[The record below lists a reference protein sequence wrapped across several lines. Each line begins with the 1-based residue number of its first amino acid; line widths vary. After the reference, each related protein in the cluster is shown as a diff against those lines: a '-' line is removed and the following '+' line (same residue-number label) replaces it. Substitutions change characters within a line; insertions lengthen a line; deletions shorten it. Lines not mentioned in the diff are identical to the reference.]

1 VKPKPALDEIAD
13 AILDGTPI
21 DWRSVDREDLP
32 DQALVEQLK
41 TLASLRRMRRAGE
54 SMPPGPWRWGH
65 LQVLERIG
73 QGAFGDVHRAWDP
86 RLDREVALKLLRSD
100 ILDDDRAGSAVIE
113 EGRLLARVRHPNVV
127 TIYGAEPIDGRI
139 GLWMEFVK
147 GGTLEDALRSGRTF
161 TAAEVTRLGV
171 DLCAA
176 VAAVHAAGLVHRD
189 IKTQNVMLDE
199 GGRLVLMD
207 FGAGHEAGD
216 STGKAV
222 TGTPLY
228 LAPEV
233 LSGGA
238 ATRQSDVYSIGVVL
252 FRLLTGS
259 YPVFGGDLAALRQ
272 AHETGDGAGAQLDR
286 AAIPVRLRR
295 VLGRA
300 IDPDPDRR
308 YAGADMFGEALAA
321 LERAPTIKRVGYGAA
336 AAAALL
342 AALGIGWNPGLR
354 AMLVRAPAAAAHAA
368 KTPTVAVLPFVNAS
382 SDPGNDDFIDGLTS
396 EVIRNLAII
405 DGLQVR
411 SQTSSFFFKNRPR
424 DLREVAKQLQVGL
437 VVEAYVQRIGNQLRI
452 NAQLV
457 RVPDDVPVWSKRFDR
472 TLDDVFA
479 IQDEISLAI
488 VNELRLTLGRGQRRY
503 QTNLTAYDLYL
514 RGRALVARRG
524 PESAEQA
531 ARLFEQV
538 IAIDR
543 EFAPAYAGLADAYAS
558 MSWEI
563 DAPETAFTGMRP
575 AAVKALQMDPEL
587 AEAHA
592 AMGITYA
599 REFEWESA
607 TSSFERAI
615 ALNPNLSEI
624 RTSYSA
630 STLVPQGHAAK
641 ALDILAGAVEM
652 DPLSLAVKRAV
663 GRAQFVGGRYEEAIV
678 TLRQVV
684 AADPDFP
691 SAANLLARA
700 LTFAGRPEEAIALWE
715 SHAARPHVGFAS
727 RSQPDGWERWL
738 MPAYVKLGRR
748 ADVERLLNLPRNAHP
763 YRQAL
768 NYAALGDKERTFEAL
783 SRAAVLAPIR
793 TAAVLAYP
801 EMSLLRGDPR
811 LDQLRK
817 RFNLR

>member
-1 VKPKPALDEIAD
+1 MNPKPPPLDGIAD

-21 DWRSVDREDLP
+21 DWRSVDTEDLP
-32 DQALVEQLK
+32 DKALVEQLK
-41 TLASLRRMRRAGE
+41 TLSALRGMRRA
-54 SMPPGPWRWGH
+54 SVSVPPEPWRWGH
-65 LQVLERIG
+65 LQVFERIG
-73 QGAFGDVHRAWDP
+73 HGAFGDVHRAWDP

-100 ILDDDRAGSAVIE
+100 VLDDDGPGSAVIE

-127 TIYGAEPIDGRI
+127 TIYGAEPNDGRI

-147 GGTLEDALRSGRTF
+147 GRTLEEALQSGRTF

-176 VAAVHAAGLVHRD
+176 VASVHAAGLVHRD
-189 IKTQNVMLDE
+189 IKAQNIMLDD

-207 FGAGHEAGD
+207 FGAGHEADD
-216 STGKAV
+216 SPGKA
-222 TGTPLY
+222 TAGTPLY

-238 ATRQSDVYSIGVVL
+238 ATPRSDVYSIGVVL

-259 YPVFGGDLAALRQ
+259 YPVLAGDLADLRR
-272 AHETGDGAGAQLDR
+272 AHATGDGADARLER
-286 AAIPVRLRR
+286 AEIPVRLRR

-308 YAGADMFGEALAA
+308 YAGAEVFGTALTA
-321 LERAPTIKRVGYGAA
+321 LERAPTIRRAVYGAA
-336 AAAALL
+336 CAAALL
-342 AALGIGWNPGLR
+342 AALGIGWNSGLR
-354 AMLVRAPAAAAHAA
+354 ETLMSGAAAPAHTA
-368 KTPTVAVLPFVNAS
+368 KTPTIAVLPFVNAS

-396 EVIRNLAII
+396 EVIRNLAVI

-411 SQTSSFFFKNRPR
+411 SQTSSFFFKDRPR
-424 DLREVAKQLQVGL
+424 DMRKVAEQLHVAF

-457 RVPDDVPVWSKRFDR
+457 RVPDDVPVWSTRFDR
-472 TLDDVFA
+472 TLDDVFV

-503 QTNLTAYDLYL
+503 QTNLAAYDLYL

-543 EFAPAYAGLADAYAS
+543 EFAPAHAGLADAYAA
-558 MSWEI
+558 MSWVIES
-563 DAPETAFTGMRP
+563 PETALAGMRT
-575 AAVKALQMDPEL
+575 AAVKALQLDPEL

-592 AMGITYA
+592 AMGITHA
-599 REFEWESA
+599 REFDWENA
-607 TSSFERAI
+607 RLSFERAMT
-615 ALNPNLSEI
+615 LNPNLSEI
-624 RTSYSA
+624 RTSYSF
-630 STLVPQGHAAK
+630 STLVPQGRTAK
-641 ALDILAGAVEM
+641 ALDILSDAVEM
-652 DPLSLAVKRAV
+652 DPLSLAVKREVAI
-663 GRAQFVGGRYEEAIV
+663 AQFVGGRYEEAIV
-678 TLRQVV
+678 NLQQVV
-684 AADPDFP
+684 ATDPDFTY
-691 SAANLLARA
+691 AANLLARA
-700 LTFAGRPEEAIALWE
+700 LTFAGRPEEAIAIWE
-715 SHAARPHVGFAS
+715 SRPQQS
-727 RSQPDGWERWL
+727 DWERWL
-738 MPAYVKLGRR
+738 MPAYVKQGRR
-748 ADVERLLNLPRNAHP
+748 ADVDRLLNLPRNAHP

-783 SRAAVLAPIR
+783 SRAAVVVPQR

-801 EMSLLRGDPR
+801 EMSLLQGDPR
-811 LDQLRK
+811 LDRLRK

>member
-1 VKPKPALDEIAD
+1 VNPKRTLDGIAD

-21 DWRSVDREDLP
+21 DWRSVDSQDLP
-32 DQALVEQLK
+32 DKAFVEQLK
-41 TLASLRRMRRAGE
+41 TLAALRSASR
-54 SMPPGPWRWGH
+54 STPPEPWRWGH
-65 LQVLERIG
+65 LQVFECIG
-73 QGAFGDVHRAWDP
+73 RGAFGDVHRAWDP

-100 ILDDDRAGSAVIE
+100 VRDNDGPGSSVIE

-127 TIYGAEPIDGRI
+127 AIYGAEAIDGRI

-147 GGTLEDALRSGRTF
+147 GRTLEETLRSGRTF
-161 TAAEVTRLGV
+161 TATEVTRLGV

-189 IKTQNVMLDE
+189 IKAQNVMLDD

-207 FGAGHEAGD
+207 FGAGHEADD
-216 STGKAV
+216 STGKAIA
-222 TGTPLY
+222 GTPLY

-233 LSGGA
+233 LSGAA
-238 ATRQSDVYSIGVVL
+238 ATRRSDVYSIGVVL

-259 YPVFGGDLAALRQ
+259 YPVFGGDLADLQR
-272 AHETGDGAGAQLDR
+272 AHATGDGTDARLDR
-286 AAIPVRLRR
+286 AGIPVRLRR

-308 YAGADMFGEALAA
+308 YAGADMFGAALAA
-321 LERAPTIKRVGYGAA
+321 LERAPTIKRVAYGAVGAA
-336 AAAALL
+336 AVL
-342 AALGIGWNPGLR
+342 AALGIGWNPVLR
-354 AMLVRAPAAAAHAA
+354 EMLMGAPAAPAHAA
-368 KTPTVAVLPFVNAS
+368 KPPTIAVLPFVNAS

-396 EVIRNLAII
+396 EVIRNLAVI

-411 SQTSSFFFKNRPR
+411 SQTSSFFFKDRPR
-424 DLREVAKQLQVGL
+424 DMREVAKQLQVAF
-437 VVEAYVQRIGNQLRI
+437 VVEAYVQRIGNKLRI

-457 RVPDDVPVWSKRFDR
+457 RVPDDVPVWSNRFDR

-503 QTNLTAYDLYL
+503 QTNLAAYDLYL

-524 PESAEQA
+524 IESAEQA

-543 EFAPAYAGLADAYAS
+543 DFALAHAGLADAYAI

-563 DAPETAFTGMRP
+563 DAPETVLAGMRS

-599 REFEWESA
+599 REFDWEHA
-607 TSSFERAI
+607 ASSFERAI
-615 ALNPNLSEI
+615 TLNPNLSQI

-641 ALDILAGAVEM
+641 ALDVLAGAVEM
-652 DPLSLAVKRAV
+652 DPLSLAVKREV
-663 GRAQFVGGRYEEAIV
+663 GMAQFVGGRYEEAIV
-678 TLRQVV
+678 NLRQVV
-684 AADPDFP
+684 AADPDFTY
-691 SAANLLARA
+691 AANLLARA
-700 LTFAGRPEEAIALWE
+700 LTFAGRPQEAIALWE
-715 SHAARPHVGFAS
+715 SRP
-727 RSQPDGWERWL
+727 QPSEWERWL
-738 MPAYVKLGRR
+738 MPAYVKQGRR
-748 ADVERLLNLPRNAHP
+748 ADVDRLLNLPRNAHP

-783 SRAAVLAPIR
+783 SRAAVAAPQR

-801 EMSLLRGDPR
+801 EMSLLRGDTR

>member
-1 VKPKPALDEIAD
+1 MNPKPTLDGIAD

-21 DWRSVDREDLP
+21 DWRSIETEELP
-32 DQALVEQLK
+32 DKAFVEQLK
-41 TLASLRRMRRAGE
+41 TLAALRQMRRASAAIPAE
-54 SMPPGPWRWGH
+54 PWHWGH
-65 LQVLERIG
+65 LQVFERIG
-73 QGAFGDVHRAWDP
+73 QGAFGDVYRAWDP

-100 ILDDDRAGSAVIE
+100 VLAEDRPGSAVIE

-147 GGTLEDALRSGRTF
+147 GRTLEEALRSGRTF
-161 TAAEVTRLGV
+161 TAADVTRLGM

-189 IKTQNVMLDE
+189 IKAQNVMLEDS
-199 GGRLVLMD
+199 GRAVLMD
-207 FGAGHEAGD
+207 FGTGHEAD
-216 STGKAV
+216 APTGKGTA
-222 TGTPLY
+222 GTPLY

-233 LSGGA
+233 LSGAA
-238 ATRQSDVYSIGVVL
+238 ATQRSDVYSIGVVL

-259 YPVFGGDLAALRQ
+259 YPVFGGDLTDLRR
-272 AHETGDGAGAQLDR
+272 AHATGDGNARLDR
-286 AAIPVRLRR
+286 AGIPARLRR
-295 VLGRA
+295 VLACA

-308 YAGADMFGEALAA
+308 YAGAEAFGEALAA
-321 LERAPTIKRVGYGAA
+321 LERAPTSRRVAYGAA
-336 AAAALL
+336 VTAMLL
-342 AALGIGWNPGLR
+342 SGLAIGWNPGLR
-354 AMLVRAPAAAAHAA
+354 AMLLRAAPPVHAA
-368 KTPTVAVLPFVNAS
+368 KSPSIAVLPFVNAS
-382 SDPGNDDFIDGLTS
+382 SDAGNDDFIDGLTS
-396 EVIRNLAII
+396 EVIRNLAVI

-424 DLREVAKQLQVGL
+424 DMREVANHLQVAL

-457 RVPDDVPVWSKRFDR
+457 RVPDDVPVWSKRFER

-503 QTNLTAYDLYL
+503 QTNLAAYDLYL
-514 RGRALVARRG
+514 RARALVARRG
-524 PESAEQA
+524 PQNAEEA

-543 EFAPAYAGLADAYAS
+543 DFTPAHAGLADAYAT
-558 MSWEI
+558 MSWTIE
-563 DAPETAFTGMRP
+563 APESALVGMRA
-575 AAVKALQMDPEL
+575 AAVKALQLDPQL

-592 AMGITYA
+592 AMGVTYA
-599 REFEWESA
+599 REFDWDRA

-630 STLVPQGHAAK
+630 STLLPQGHAAK
-641 ALDILAGAVEM
+641 ALDVLAGARQM
-652 DPLSLAVKRAV
+652 DPLSLAVKREVA
-663 GRAQFVGGRYEEAIV
+663 RAQFASGRYEEAIV
-678 TLRQVV
+678 NLRQVI
-684 AADPDFP
+684 AADPDFTY
-691 SAANLLARA
+691 AANVLARA
-700 LTFAGRPEEAIALWE
+700 LTFAGRPEEAIALWN
-715 SHAARPHVGFAS
+715 SRPHPA
-727 RSQPDGWERWL
+727 DWERWL

-748 ADVERLLNLPRNAHP
+748 ADVDRLLSQPKNAHP

-768 NYAALGDKERTFEAL
+768 NYAALGDKDRTFEAL
-783 SRAAVLAPIR
+783 SRAADIAPVR

>member
-1 VKPKPALDEIAD
+1 MNPKPALDGIAD

-21 DWRSVDREDLP
+21 DWRSVDTEDLP
-32 DQALVEQLK
+32 DKALVEQLK
-41 TLASLRRMRRAGE
+41 TLAALRRMRRASV
-54 SMPPGPWRWGH
+54 SMPPEPWRWGH
-65 LQVLERIG
+65 LQVFERIG
-73 QGAFGDVHRAWDP
+73 HGAFGDVHRAWDP

-100 ILDDDRAGSAVIE
+100 VLDDDGPGSAVIE

-147 GGTLEDALRSGRTF
+147 GRTLEEALRSGRTF

-189 IKTQNVMLDE
+189 IKAQNVMLDD

-207 FGAGHEAGD
+207 FGAGHEADD
-216 STGKAV
+216 STGKAIA
-222 TGTPLY
+222 GTPLY

-238 ATRQSDVYSIGVVL
+238 ATRRSDVYSIGVVL

-259 YPVFGGDLAALRQ
+259 YPVFGGDLADLRR
-272 AHETGDGAGAQLDR
+272 AHATGDGADARLDR
-286 AAIPVRLRR
+286 AGIPVRLRR

-308 YAGADMFGEALAA
+308 YAGADMFGAALAA
-321 LERAPTIKRVGYGAA
+321 LERAPTIKRVAYGAA
-336 AAAALL
+336 GAAALL
-342 AALGIGWNPGLR
+342 AALAIGWNPGLR
-354 AMLVRAPAAAAHAA
+354 EMLMRAPAAPAHAA
-368 KTPTVAVLPFVNAS
+368 KTPTIAVLPFVNAS

-396 EVIRNLAII
+396 EVIRNLAVI

-411 SQTSSFFFKNRPR
+411 SQTSSFFFKDRPR
-424 DLREVAKQLQVGL
+424 DMREVAKQLQVAL

-457 RVPDDVPVWSKRFDR
+457 RVPDDVPVWSNRFDR

-503 QTNLTAYDLYL
+503 QTNLAAYDLYL

-524 PESAEQA
+524 TESAEQA

-543 EFAPAYAGLADAYAS
+543 EFAPAHAGLADAYAT
-558 MSWEI
+558 MSWAI
-563 DAPETAFTGMRP
+563 DAPETALAGMRP

-599 REFEWESA
+599 REFNWENA

-624 RTSYSA
+624 RTSYSF
-630 STLVPQGHAAK
+630 STLVPQGQT
-641 ALDILAGAVEM
+641 
-652 DPLSLAVKRAV
+652 R
-663 GRAQFVGGRYEEAIV
+663 RR
-678 TLRQVV
+678 
-684 AADPDFP
+684 P
-691 SAANLLARA
+691 S
-700 LTFAGRPEEAIALWE
+700 TFSPPRW
-715 SHAARPHVGFAS
+715 RWTRCRS
-727 RSQPDGWERWL
+727 R
-738 MPAYVKLGRR
+738 
-748 ADVERLLNLPRNAHP
+748 
-763 YRQAL
+763 
-768 NYAALGDKERTFEAL
+768 
-783 SRAAVLAPIR
+783 
-793 TAAVLAYP
+793 
-801 EMSLLRGDPR
+801 
-811 LDQLRK
+811 
-817 RFNLR
+817 

>member
-1 VKPKPALDEIAD
+1 VNAKPALDDIAD

-21 DWRSVDREDLP
+21 DWPCVDTTDVA
-32 DQALVEQLK
+32 DHALVEQLK
-41 TLASLRRMRRAGE
+41 ILAAVRRASV
-54 SMPPGPWRWGH
+54 SMPAEPWRWGH
-65 LQVLERIG
+65 LQVFERIG

-100 ILDDDRAGSAVIE
+100 VLADDGPGSAVIE

-147 GGTLEDALRSGRTF
+147 GNTLEEAVRSGRTF

-176 VAAVHAAGLVHRD
+176 VAAVHAAGLLHRD
-189 IKTQNVMLDE
+189 IKAQNVMLDD

-216 STGKAV
+216 STAKA
-222 TGTPLY
+222 TAGTPLY

-238 ATRQSDVYSIGVVL
+238 ATQRSDVYSIGVVL
-252 FRLLTGS
+252 FRLFTGS
-259 YPVFGGDLAALRQ
+259 YPVFGGDLADLRR
-272 AHETGDGAGAQLDR
+272 AHATGGGADARLDR
-286 AAIPVRLRR
+286 AGIPVRLRR
-295 VLGRA
+295 VLARA

-308 YAGADMFGEALAA
+308 YAGAEMFGAALAA
-321 LERAPTIKRVGYGAA
+321 LEHVPTMKRVAYGAVGAA
-336 AAAALL
+336 ALVAAL
-342 AALGIGWNPGLR
+342 AIGWNADVR
-354 AMLVRAPAAAAHAA
+354 EMLVSAPATPAHEA
-368 KTPTVAVLPFVNAS
+368 KTPTIAVLPFVNAS

-396 EVIRNLAII
+396 EVIRNLAVI

-411 SQTSSFFFKNRPR
+411 SQTSSFFFKDRPR
-424 DLREVAKQLQVGL
+424 DVREVAKQLQVGL
-437 VVEAYVQRIGNQLRI
+437 VVEAYVQRIGKQLRI

-503 QTNLTAYDLYL
+503 QTNLAAYDLYL

-524 PESAEQA
+524 IESAEQA

-538 IAIDR
+538 IALDR
-543 EFAPAYAGLADAYAS
+543 EFAPAHAGLADAYAA

-563 DAPETAFTGMRP
+563 EAPEAALAGMRP
-575 AAVKALQMDPEL
+575 AAVRALQMDPEL

-592 AMGITYA
+592 AMGLTYA
-599 REFEWESA
+599 REFDWANA

-615 ALNPNLSEI
+615 SLNPNLSQI
-624 RTSYSA
+624 RTSYA
-630 STLVPQGHAAK
+630 STLRQQGRAAK
-641 ALDILAGAVEM
+641 ALDILASAMEM
-652 DPLSLAVKRAV
+652 DPLSLAVKREVAL
-663 GRAQFVGGRYEEAIV
+663 AQFVGGHYEEAIV
-678 TLRQVV
+678 ILRQIV
-684 AADPDFP
+684 AADPDFTY
-691 SAANLLARA
+691 AANLLARA

-715 SHAARPHVGFAS
+715 SRP
-727 RSQPDGWERWL
+727 QPSDWERWL
-738 MPAYVKLGRR
+738 MPAYVKQGRR
-748 ADVERLLNLPRNAHP
+748 ADVDRLLGLPKNRHP

-783 SRAAVLAPIR
+783 SRAAVAAPQR

-811 LDQLRK
+811 LDQLRQ

>member
-1 VKPKPALDEIAD
+1 VSPKPTLDGIAD

-21 DWRSVDREDLP
+21 DWRCVDTEDLP
-32 DQALVEQLK
+32 DKALVEQLK
-41 TLASLRRMRRAGE
+41 TLAALRRMRRTSVSTPA
-54 SMPPGPWRWGH
+54 GPWRWGH
-65 LQVLERIG
+65 LQVFEPIG

-100 ILDDDRAGSAVIE
+100 VLDDDGPGSAVIE

-147 GGTLEDALRSGRTF
+147 GRTLEEALRSGRTF

-189 IKTQNVMLDE
+189 IKAQNVMLDD

-216 STGKAV
+216 STGTAIA
-222 TGTPLY
+222 GTPLY

-233 LSGGA
+233 LSGGD
-238 ATRQSDVYSIGVVL
+238 ATRRSDVYSIGVVL

-259 YPVFGGDLAALRQ
+259 YPVLGGDLADLRR
-272 AHETGDGAGAQLDR
+272 AHAMGDGDARLDR
-286 AAIPVRLRR
+286 AGIPVRLRR

-308 YAGADMFGEALAA
+308 YAGADMFGAALAA
-321 LERAPTIKRVGYGAA
+321 LERAPTIKRVAYGAA

-354 AMLVRAPAAAAHAA
+354 AMFMRAPAAAAHAA
-368 KTPTVAVLPFVNAS
+368 KTPAIAVLPFVNAS

-396 EVIRNLAII
+396 EVIRNLAVI

-411 SQTSSFFFKNRPR
+411 SQTSSFFFKDRPR
-424 DLREVAKQLQVGL
+424 DMREVAKQLQVAL

-452 NAQLV
+452 HAQLV
-457 RVPDDVPVWSKRFDR
+457 RVPDDVPVWSNRFDR

-488 VNELRLTLGRGQRRY
+488 VHELRLTLGRGQRRY
-503 QTNLTAYDLYL
+503 QTNLAAYDLYL

-524 PESAEQA
+524 TESAEQA

-543 EFAPAYAGLADAYAS
+543 EFAPAHAGLADAYAA
-558 MSWEI
+558 MSWAI
-563 DAPETAFTGMRP
+563 DAPETVPAGMRP

-592 AMGITYA
+592 AMSVTYA
-599 REFEWESA
+599 REFDWDNA

-615 ALNPNLSEI
+615 SLNPNLSEI
-624 RTSYSA
+624 RTSYA
-630 STLVPQGHAAK
+630 WTLLRQGQAAK
-641 ALDILAGAVEM
+641 ALDILAPAMEM
-652 DPLSLAVKRAV
+652 DPLSLAVKREVAL
-663 GRAQFVGGRYEEAIV
+663 AQFVGGRYEEAILI
-678 TLRQVV
+678 LRQVV
-684 AADPDFP
+684 AADPDFTY
-691 SAANLLARA
+691 AANLLARA

-715 SHAARPHVGFAS
+715 SRP
-727 RSQPDGWERWL
+727 QPNDWERWL

-748 ADVERLLNLPRNAHP
+748 ADVDRLLNLPRNAHP

-783 SRAAVLAPIR
+783 SRAAVVEPQR
-793 TAAVLAYP
+793 TAAILAFP

>member
-1 VKPKPALDEIAD
+1 VNSKPALDDIAD

-21 DWRSVDREDLP
+21 DWRSVDTEDLP
-32 DQALVEQLK
+32 DNALVEQLK
-41 TLASLRRMRRAGE
+41 TLAALRRMRA
-54 SMPPGPWRWGH
+54 SASTPPEPWRWGH
-65 LQVLERIG
+65 LQVFERIG
-73 QGAFGDVHRAWDP
+73 HGAFGDVHRAWDP

-100 ILDDDRAGSAVIE
+100 VLVDDGPGSAVIE

-147 GGTLEDALRSGRTF
+147 GRTLEETLGSGRTF
-161 TAAEVTRLGV
+161 TPAEVTRLGV

-176 VAAVHAAGLVHRD
+176 VTAVHAAGLVHRD
-189 IKTQNVMLDE
+189 IKAQNVMLDD

-207 FGAGHEAGD
+207 FGAGQADD
-216 STGKAV
+216 STGRAIA
-222 TGTPLY
+222 GTPLY

-233 LSGGA
+233 LSGRA
-238 ATRQSDVYSIGVVL
+238 ATRRSDVYSIGVVL

-259 YPVFGGDLAALRQ
+259 YPVFGGDLADLRR
-272 AHETGDGAGAQLDR
+272 AHATGEGADARLDR
-286 AAIPVRLRR
+286 AGIPVRLRR

-308 YAGADMFGEALAA
+308 YAGADTFGAALAA
-321 LERAPTIKRVGYGAA
+321 LERAPTIKRVAYGAV

-354 AMLVRAPAAAAHAA
+354 EMLMGAPATPAHAA
-368 KTPTVAVLPFVNAS
+368 KPPTIAVLPFVNAS

-396 EVIRNLAII
+396 EVIRNLAVI

-411 SQTSSFFFKNRPR
+411 SQTSSFFFKDRPR
-424 DLREVAKQLQVGL
+424 DMRQVAKQLQVAF
-437 VVEAYVQRIGNQLRI
+437 VVEAYVQRVGNQLRI
-452 NAQLV
+452 SAQLV
-457 RVPDDVPVWSKRFDR
+457 RVPDDVPVWSNRFDR

-488 VNELRLTLGRGQRRY
+488 VNQLRLTLGRGQRRY
-503 QTNLTAYDLYL
+503 ETGLAAYDLYL

-524 PESAEQA
+524 TESAEQA

-538 IAIDR
+538 IAVDR
-543 EFAPAYAGLADAYAS
+543 EFAPAHAGLADAYAA
-558 MSWEI
+558 MAWAIE
-563 DAPETAFTGMRP
+563 APETALAGMRP
-575 AAVKALQMDPEL
+575 AAVKALQLDPEL

-592 AMGITYA
+592 AMGLTYA
-599 REFEWESA
+599 REFDWENA

-615 ALNPNLSEI
+615 SLNPNLSQI
-624 RTSYSA
+624 RTSYA
-630 STLVPQGHAAK
+630 STLRWQGRAAK
-641 ALDILAGAVEM
+641 ALDILAVAIEM
-652 DPLSLAVKRAV
+652 DPLSLAVKREVAL
-663 GRAQFVGGRYEEAIV
+663 AQFVGGRYEEAIV
-678 TLRQVV
+678 ILRQVV
-684 AADPDFP
+684 AADPDFTY
-691 SAANLLARA
+691 AANLLARA

-715 SHAARPHVGFAS
+715 SRP
-727 RSQPDGWERWL
+727 QPTNWERWL

-748 ADVERLLNLPRNAHP
+748 ADVERLLLTRNAHP

-783 SRAAVLAPIR
+783 SRAAVAAPLR
-793 TAAVLAYP
+793 TAAALAYP

-811 LDQLRK
+811 LDQLRQ

>member
-1 VKPKPALDEIAD
+1 VNPKPTLDGIAD

-21 DWRSVDREDLP
+21 DWRSVDTDDLL
-32 DQALVEQLK
+32 DKAFVEQLK
-41 TLASLRRMRRAGE
+41 TLATLRRASV
-54 SMPPGPWRWGH
+54 SMTPEPWRWGH
-65 LQVLERIG
+65 LQVFERIG
-73 QGAFGDVHRAWDP
+73 HGAFGDVHRAWDP

-100 ILDDDRAGSAVIE
+100 VLDDDGPGSAVIE

-147 GGTLEDALRSGRTF
+147 GRTLEEALQSGRTF

-176 VAAVHAAGLVHRD
+176 VAAVHAAGLIHRD
-189 IKTQNVMLDE
+189 IKAQNVVLED

-207 FGAGHEAGD
+207 FGTGHEADD
-216 STGKAV
+216 STGKA
-222 TGTPLY
+222 TAGTPLY

-233 LSGGA
+233 LLGRD
-238 ATRQSDVYSIGVVL
+238 ATRRSDVYSIGVVL

-259 YPVFGGDLAALRQ
+259 YPVFGGDLAALRR
-272 AHETGDGAGAQLDR
+272 AHATGDRADARLDR
-286 AAIPVRLRR
+286 AGIPARLRR

-300 IDPDPDRR
+300 IDPDPERR
-308 YAGADMFGEALAA
+308 YSGADMFGAALAA
-321 LERAPTIKRVGYGAA
+321 LERAPTIKRVAYGAA
-336 AAAALL
+336 CAAALL
-342 AALGIGWNPGLR
+342 AALGIGWNLGLR
-354 AMLVRAPAAAAHAA
+354 EMLIRTPAAPAHAA
-368 KTPTVAVLPFVNAS
+368 KTPTIAVLPFVNAS

-396 EVIRNLAII
+396 EVIRNLAVI

-424 DLREVAKQLQVGL
+424 DLREVAKQLQVAL

-457 RVPDDVPVWSKRFDR
+457 RVPDDVPVWSNRFDR

-503 QTNLTAYDLYL
+503 QTNLAAYDLYL

-524 PESAEQA
+524 TESAEQA

-543 EFAPAYAGLADAYAS
+543 EFAPAHAGLADAYAT
-558 MSWEI
+558 MSWAI
-563 DAPETAFTGMRP
+563 DAPETALAGMRA
-575 AAVKALQMDPEL
+575 AAVKALQIDPEL

-592 AMGITYA
+592 ATGITYA
-599 REFEWESA
+599 REFDWENA

-615 ALNPNLSEI
+615 RLNPNLSEI
-624 RTSYSA
+624 RTTYSA
-630 STLVPQGHAAK
+630 STLLPQGYAAK
-641 ALDILAGAVEM
+641 ALDILASAMEM
-652 DPLSLAVKRAV
+652 DPLSLAVKREV
-663 GRAQFVGGRYEEAIV
+663 GMAQFVGGRYEEAIV
-678 TLRQVV
+678 NLRQVV
-684 AADPDFP
+684 AADPDFTY
-691 SAANLLARA
+691 AANVLARA

-715 SHAARPHVGFAS
+715 SRP
-727 RSQPDGWERWL
+727 QPSDWERWL
-738 MPAYVKLGRR
+738 MPAYVKQGRR
-748 ADVERLLNLPRNAHP
+748 ADVDRLLNLPRNAHP

-783 SRAAVLAPIR
+783 SRAAVAAPQR

-801 EMSLLRGDPR
+801 EMSLLRGDTR

>member
-1 VKPKPALDEIAD
+1 VNSKPTLDGIAD

-21 DWRSVDREDLP
+21 DWHSVDTENLADK
-32 DQALVEQLK
+32 AFVEQLK
-41 TLASLRRMRRAGE
+41 TLAALRRA
-54 SMPPGPWRWGH
+54 SMSMSPGPWRWGH
-65 LQVLERIG
+65 LQVFERIG
-73 QGAFGDVHRAWDP
+73 HGAFGDVHRAWDP

-100 ILDDDRAGSAVIE
+100 VLDDDGPGSAVIE

-147 GGTLEDALRSGRTF
+147 GRTLEEALRSGRTF

-171 DLCAA
+171 ELCAA

-189 IKTQNVMLDE
+189 IKAQNVMLDD

-207 FGAGHEAGD
+207 FGAGYETED
-216 STGKAV
+216 STGKA
-222 TGTPLY
+222 TAGTPLY

-238 ATRQSDVYSIGVVL
+238 ATRRSDVYSIGVVL

-259 YPVFGGDLAALRQ
+259 YPVLGGDLADLRR
-272 AHETGDGAGAQLDR
+272 AHATGDGADARLAR
-286 AAIPVRLRR
+286 VAIPVRLRR

-308 YAGADMFGEALAA
+308 YAGADMFGAALAAA
-321 LERAPTIKRVGYGAA
+321 LERATTIKRMAYSAA
-336 AAAALL
+336 GAAALL
-342 AALGIGWNPGLR
+342 MAALGVAWNPGLR
-354 AMLVRAPAAAAHAA
+354 EMLMRAPAAPAHAMT
-368 KTPTVAVLPFVNAS
+368 TPTIAVLPFVNAS

-396 EVIRNLAII
+396 EVIRNLAVI

-411 SQTSSFFFKNRPR
+411 SQTSSFFFKDRPR
-424 DLREVAKQLQVGL
+424 DMREVAKQLQVGL

-457 RVPDDVPVWSKRFDR
+457 RVPDDVPVWSNRFDR

-538 IAIDR
+538 IAMDR
-543 EFAPAYAGLADAYAS
+543 EFAPAHAGLADAYAT
-558 MSWEI
+558 MTWEI
-563 DAPETAFTGMRP
+563 DAPETALAGMRP

-599 REFEWESA
+599 REFDWKNA

-615 ALNPNLSEI
+615 RLNPNLSEI

-630 STLVPQGHAAK
+630 STLLPQGHAAK
-641 ALDILAGAVEM
+641 ALDVLGGAMEM
-652 DPLSLAVKRAV
+652 DPLSLAVKREVAH
-663 GRAQFVGGRYEEAIV
+663 AQFIGGRYEEAIV
-678 TLRQVV
+678 TFRQVV
-684 AADPDFP
+684 AADPDFTY
-691 SAANLLARA
+691 AANVLARA
-700 LTFAGRPEEAIALWE
+700 LTFAGRPQEAIALWE
-715 SHAARPHVGFAS
+715 SRPH
-727 RSQPDGWERWL
+727 PTDWERWL
-738 MPAYVKLGRR
+738 MPAYVKQGRR
-748 ADVERLLNLPRNAHP
+748 ADVDRLLNLPRNAHP

-783 SRAAVLAPIR
+783 SRAAVVAPVR

>member
-1 VKPKPALDEIAD
+1 MNPKPALDAIAD
-13 AILDGTPI
+13 AILDGTPV
-21 DWRSVDREDLP
+21 DWRSVDAEDLP
-32 DQALVEQLK
+32 DKAFVEQLK
-41 TLASLRRMRRAGE
+41 TLAALRQIRRASV
-54 SMPPGPWRWGH
+54 SMPPEPWRWGH
-65 LQVLERIG
+65 LQVFERIG
-73 QGAFGDVHRAWDP
+73 HGAFGDVHRAWDP
-86 RLDREVALKLLRSD
+86 RLEREVALKLLRSD
-100 ILDDDRAGSAVIE
+100 VLDDDGPGSAVIE

-147 GGTLEDALRSGRTF
+147 GRTLEEALRSGRTF
-161 TAAEVTRLGV
+161 TAAHVTRLGV

-189 IKTQNVMLDE
+189 IKAQNVMLDD

-207 FGAGHEAGD
+207 FGTGYETDD
-216 STGKAV
+216 STGKA
-222 TGTPLY
+222 TAGTPLY

-238 ATRQSDVYSIGVVL
+238 ATRRSDVYSIGVVL

-259 YPVFGGDLAALRQ
+259 YPVFGGDLADLRR
-272 AHETGDGAGAQLDR
+272 AHASGDEGNARLDR
-286 AAIPVRLRR
+286 AGIPVRLRR

-308 YAGADMFGEALAA
+308 YAGADMFGAALAA
-321 LERAPTIKRVGYGAA
+321 LDRAPTIKRVAYGAA

-342 AALGIGWNPGLR
+342 AALGIGWSPGLR
-354 AMLVRAPAAAAHAA
+354 AMFMRAPAAAAHAA
-368 KTPTVAVLPFVNAS
+368 NTPTIAVLPFVNAS

-396 EVIRNLAII
+396 EVIRNLAVI

-411 SQTSSFFFKNRPR
+411 SQTSSFFFKNQPR
-424 DLREVAKQLQVGL
+424 DLHEVAKQLQVAL
-437 VVEAYVQRIGNQLRI
+437 VVEAYVHIIGNQLRI

-457 RVPDDVPVWSKRFDR
+457 RVPDDVPVWSNRFDR

-479 IQDEISLAI
+479 IQDEISRAI

-503 QTNLTAYDLYL
+503 QTNLAAYDLYL

-524 PESAEQA
+524 TQSAEQA

-543 EFAPAYAGLADAYAS
+543 EFAPAHAGLADAYAT
-558 MSWEI
+558 MSWAI
-563 DAPETAFTGMRP
+563 DAPETALAGMRP
-575 AAVKALQMDPEL
+575 AAVKALQLDPEL

-592 AMGITYA
+592 AMGVTYA
-599 REFEWESA
+599 RERDWENA

-615 ALNPNLSEI
+615 RLNPNLSEI
-624 RTSYSA
+624 RTSYSV

-641 ALDILAGAVEM
+641 ALDILAGAREM
-652 DPLSLAVKRAV
+652 DPLSLAVKWAV
-663 GRAQFVGGRYEEAIV
+663 GWAQFIGGRYEEAIV
-678 TLRQVV
+678 ILREVV

-691 SAANLLARA
+691 YAANILARA

-715 SHAARPHVGFAS
+715 SRP
-727 RSQPDGWERWL
+727 QPSNWERWL

-748 ADVERLLNLPRNAHP
+748 ADVDRLLNLPRNANP

-783 SRAAVLAPIR
+783 SRAAAVEPLR

-817 RFNLR
+817 RFSLR

>member
-1 VKPKPALDEIAD
+1 MNPKPTLDGIAD

-21 DWRSVDREDLP
+21 DWRSVDTEDLA
-32 DQALVEQLK
+32 DKAFVEQLK
-41 TLASLRRMRRAGE
+41 TLAALRKMRRANV
-54 SMPPGPWRWGH
+54 SMPPEPWRWGH
-65 LQVLERIG
+65 LQVFERIG
-73 QGAFGDVHRAWDP
+73 HGAFGDVHRAWDP

-100 ILDDDRAGSAVIE
+100 VLDDDGPGSAVIE

-127 TIYGAEPIDGRI
+127 TIYGAEPNDGRI

-147 GGTLEDALRSGRTF
+147 GRTLEEALQSGRTF

-189 IKTQNVMLDE
+189 IKAQNVMLED

-216 STGKAV
+216 STGKA
-222 TGTPLY
+222 TAGTPLY

-238 ATRQSDVYSIGVVL
+238 ATRRSDVYSIGVVL

-259 YPVFGGDLAALRQ
+259 YPVFGGDLAGLRR
-272 AHETGDGAGAQLDR
+272 AHATGDGADARLER
-286 AAIPVRLRR
+286 AGIPVRLRR

-308 YAGADMFGEALAA
+308 YAGADMFGAALAA
-321 LERAPTIKRVGYGAA
+321 LERAPTIRVAYGAA
-336 AAAALL
+336 VAATLL
-342 AALGIGWNPGLR
+342 AALAIGWNPGLR
-354 AMLVRAPAAAAHAA
+354 EMLMGAPAAPVHAA
-368 KTPTVAVLPFVNAS
+368 KTPTIAVLPFVNAS
-382 SDPGNDDFIDGLTS
+382 SDAGNDDFIDGLTS
-396 EVIRNLAII
+396 EVIRNLAAI

-411 SQTSSFFFKNRPR
+411 SQTSSFFFKDRPR
-424 DLREVAKQLQVGL
+424 DMREVANHLQVAL

-503 QTNLTAYDLYL
+503 QTNLAAYDLYL

-543 EFAPAYAGLADAYAS
+543 EFAPAHAGLADAYAT
-558 MSWEI
+558 MSWAI
-563 DAPETAFTGMRP
+563 DAPETALAGMRP

-599 REFEWESA
+599 REFDWVNA

-615 ALNPNLSEI
+615 TLNPNLSEI

-641 ALDILAGAVEM
+641 ALDILAGAMEM
-652 DPLSLAVKRAV
+652 DPLSLAVKREV
-663 GRAQFVGGRYEEAIV
+663 GMAQFVGGRYEEAIV
-678 TLRQVV
+678 NLRQVV
-684 AADPDFP
+684 AADPDFTY
-691 SAANLLARA
+691 AANVLARA

-715 SHAARPHVGFAS
+715 SRP
-727 RSQPDGWERWL
+727 QPSDWERWL
-738 MPAYVKLGRR
+738 MPAYVKTGRR
-748 ADVERLLNLPRNAHP
+748 ADVNRLLNLPRNAHP

-768 NYAALGDKERTFEAL
+768 NYAALGDKERTFDAL
-783 SRAAVLAPIR
+783 SRAAVAAPVR

>member
-1 VKPKPALDEIAD
+1 VILKPPLDGIAD

-21 DWRSVDREDLP
+21 DWRGVETEDLP
-32 DQALVEQLK
+32 DKALVEQLK
-41 TLASLRRMRRAGE
+41 TLAALRKMRRA
-54 SMPPGPWRWGH
+54 SASTPPEPWLWGH
-65 LQVLERIG
+65 LQVFERIG
-73 QGAFGDVHRAWDP
+73 HGAFGDVHRAWDP

-100 ILDDDRAGSAVIE
+100 VRGDDGPGSAVIE

-127 TIYGAEPIDGRI
+127 TIYGAEPIEGRI

-147 GGTLEDALRSGRTF
+147 GRTLEEALRSGRTF
-161 TAAEVTRLGV
+161 TSAEVTRLGV

-176 VAAVHAAGLVHRD
+176 VAAVHAAGLLHRD
-189 IKTQNVMLDE
+189 IKAQNIMLDE

-207 FGAGHEAGD
+207 FGAGQADD

-222 TGTPLY
+222 AGTPLY

-233 LSGGA
+233 LSGGD
-238 ATRQSDVYSIGVVL
+238 ATRRSDVYSIGVVL

-259 YPVFGGDLAALRQ
+259 YPVTGGDLADLRR
-272 AHETGDGAGAQLDR
+272 AHATGDGADARLER

-295 VLGRA
+295 VLSRA

-308 YAGADMFGEALAA
+308 YAGADMFGAALAA
-321 LERAPTIKRVGYGAA
+321 LERAPTMKRVAYGAA

-342 AALGIGWNPGLR
+342 TALGIGWNPGLR
-354 AMLVRAPAAAAHAA
+354 AMFMRAPAAAAHAT
-368 KTPTVAVLPFVNAS
+368 KTPTIAVLPFVNAS

-396 EVIRNLAII
+396 EVIRNLAVI

-411 SQTSSFFFKNRPR
+411 SQTSSFFFKDRPR
-424 DLREVAKQLQVGL
+424 DMRVVANQLQVAL

-479 IQDEISLAI
+479 IQDEISRAI

-503 QTNLTAYDLYL
+503 QTNLAAYDLYL

-524 PESAEQA
+524 TESAEQA

-543 EFAPAYAGLADAYAS
+543 EFAPAHAGLADAYAT

-563 DAPETAFTGMRP
+563 DAPETALAGMRP
-575 AAVKALQMDPEL
+575 AAVKALQLDPEL

-599 REFEWESA
+599 REFDWANA

-615 ALNPNLSEI
+615 RLNPNLSEI

-641 ALDILAGAVEM
+641 ALDVLAGAMEM
-652 DPLSLAVKRAV
+652 DPLSLAVKREV
-663 GRAQFVGGRYEEAIV
+663 GMAQFVGGRYEEAIAS
-678 TLRQVV
+678 LRQVV
-684 AADPDFP
+684 AADPDFTF
-691 SAANLLARA
+691 AANVLARA
-700 LTFAGRPEEAIALWE
+700 LTFAGRPQEAIALWE
-715 SHAARPHVGFAS
+715 SRP
-727 RSQPDGWERWL
+727 QPSDWERWL
-738 MPAYVKLGRR
+738 MPAYVKQGRR
-748 ADVERLLNLPRNAHP
+748 ADVDRLLNLPRNAHP

-768 NYAALGDKERTFEAL
+768 NYAALGDKERTFEVL
-783 SRAAVLAPIR
+783 SRAAVVAPLR

-811 LDQLRK
+811 LDQIRQ

>member
-1 VKPKPALDEIAD
+1 MNPKPPLDGIAD

-21 DWRSVDREDLP
+21 DWRSVDTEDLP
-32 DQALVEQLK
+32 DKAFVEQLK
-41 TLASLRRMRRAGE
+41 TLAALRRMRRASV
-54 SMPPGPWRWGH
+54 SMPPEPWRWGH
-65 LQVLERIG
+65 LQVFERIG
-73 QGAFGDVHRAWDP
+73 HGAFGDVHRAWDP

-100 ILDDDRAGSAVIE
+100 VLDDDGPGSAVIE

-147 GGTLEDALRSGRTF
+147 GRTLEEALRSGRTF

-189 IKTQNVMLDE
+189 IKAQNVMLDD

-207 FGAGHEAGD
+207 FGAGHEADD
-216 STGKAV
+216 STGKAIA
-222 TGTPLY
+222 GTPLY

-238 ATRQSDVYSIGVVL
+238 ATRRSDVYSIGVVL

-259 YPVFGGDLAALRQ
+259 YPVFGGDLADLRR
-272 AHETGDGAGAQLDR
+272 AHATGDGADARLDR
-286 AAIPVRLRR
+286 AGIPVRLRR

-308 YAGADMFGEALAA
+308 YAGADMFGAALAA
-321 LERAPTIKRVGYGAA
+321 LERAPTIKRVAYGAA
-336 AAAALL
+336 GAAALL
-342 AALGIGWNPGLR
+342 AALAIGWNPGLR
-354 AMLVRAPAAAAHAA
+354 EMLMRAPAAPAHAA
-368 KTPTVAVLPFVNAS
+368 KTPTIAVLPFVNAS

-396 EVIRNLAII
+396 EVIRNLAVI

-411 SQTSSFFFKNRPR
+411 SQTSSFFFKDRPR
-424 DLREVAKQLQVGL
+424 DMREVAKQLQVAL

-452 NAQLV
+452 HAQLV
-457 RVPDDVPVWSKRFDR
+457 RVPDDVPVWSNRFDR

-503 QTNLTAYDLYL
+503 QTNLAAYDLYL

-524 PESAEQA
+524 TESAEQA

-543 EFAPAYAGLADAYAS
+543 EFAPAHAGLADAYAT
-558 MSWEI
+558 MSWAI
-563 DAPETAFTGMRP
+563 DAPETALAGMRP

-587 AEAHA
+587 AEAHT

-599 REFEWESA
+599 REFNWENA

-624 RTSYSA
+624 RTSYSF
-630 STLVPQGHAAK
+630 STLVPQGQAAK
-641 ALDILAGAVEM
+641 ALDILAAAMEM
-652 DPLSLAVKRAV
+652 DPLSLAVKREV
-663 GRAQFVGGRYEEAIV
+663 GIAQFVGGRYEEAIV
-678 TLRQVV
+678 NLRQVV
-684 AADPDFP
+684 AADPDFTY
-691 SAANLLARA
+691 AANLLARA

-715 SHAARPHVGFAS
+715 SRP
-727 RSQPDGWERWL
+727 QPSDWERWL
-738 MPAYVKLGRR
+738 MPAYVKQGRR
-748 ADVERLLNLPRNAHP
+748 ADVDRLLNLPRNAHP

-783 SRAAVLAPIR
+783 SRAAVVAPQR

-801 EMSLLRGDPR
+801 EMALLRGDPR

>member
-1 VKPKPALDEIAD
+1 VNPKPALDAIAD

-32 DQALVEQLK
+32 DEAFVEQLK
-41 TLASLRRMRRAGE
+41 TLAALRQTRRASE
-54 SMPPGPWRWGH
+54 SMPPEPWRWGH
-65 LQVLERIG
+65 LQVFERIG
-73 QGAFGDVHRAWDP
+73 HGAFGDVHRAWDP

-100 ILDDDRAGSAVIE
+100 VVDNDGPGSAVIE

-127 TIYGAEPIDGRI
+127 TIYGAEPIEGRI

-147 GGTLEDALRSGRTF
+147 GRTLEEELRSGRMF
-161 TAAEVTRLGV
+161 PAAEVTRLGV

-189 IKTQNVMLDE
+189 IKAQNIMLDD

-207 FGAGHEAGD
+207 FGAGHEADD
-216 STGKAV
+216 SMGKA
-222 TGTPLY
+222 TAGTPLY

-238 ATRQSDVYSIGVVL
+238 ATRRSDVYSIGVVL
-252 FRLLTGS
+252 FRLMTGS
-259 YPVFGGDLAALRQ
+259 YPVFGGDLADLRR
-272 AHETGDGAGAQLDR
+272 AHASGNGGDARLDR
-286 AAIPVRLRR
+286 AGIPVRLRR
-295 VLGRA
+295 ILGRA

-308 YAGADMFGEALAA
+308 YAGADVFGEALAT
-321 LERAPTIKRVGYGAA
+321 LERAPTIKRMAYGLAVAA
-336 AAAALL
+336 TLLTAL
-342 AALGIGWNPGLR
+342 AIRWNPGLR
-354 AMLVRAPAAAAHAA
+354 EMLMGAPAAPVHAA
-368 KTPTVAVLPFVNAS
+368 KTPTIAVLPFVNAS
-382 SDPGNDDFIDGLTS
+382 SDAGNNDFIDGLTS
-396 EVIRNLAII
+396 EVIRNLAVI

-411 SQTSSFFFKNRPR
+411 SQTSSFFFKDRPR
-424 DLREVAKQLQVGL
+424 DMREVANHLQVAL
-437 VVEAYVQRIGNQLRI
+437 VVEAYVQRIGNRLRV

-488 VNELRLTLGRGQRRY
+488 VNELRVTLGRGQRRY
-503 QTNLTAYDLYL
+503 QTNWTAYDLYL

-524 PESAEQA
+524 IKSAEQA

-538 IAIDR
+538 IAIDG
-543 EFAPAYAGLADAYAS
+543 EFAPAHAGLADAYAT
-558 MSWEI
+558 MSWEF
-563 DAPETAFTGMRP
+563 DAPETALAGMRR
-575 AAVKALQMDPEL
+575 AAVKALQLDPEL
-587 AEAHA
+587 AEAQA
-592 AMGITYA
+592 AMGISYA
-599 REFEWESA
+599 REFDWQTA
-607 TSSFERAI
+607 TSSFDRALT
-615 ALNPNLSEI
+615 LNPNLSEI

-641 ALDILAGAVEM
+641 ALDILARAMEM
-652 DPLSLAVKRAV
+652 DPLSLAVKREV
-663 GRAQFVGGRYEEAIV
+663 GMAQFVGGRYEEAIV
-678 TLRQVV
+678 NLRQVV
-684 AADPDFP
+684 AADPDFTY
-691 SAANLLARA
+691 AANILARA

-715 SHAARPHVGFAS
+715 SRP
-727 RSQPDGWERWL
+727 QPNDWERWL

-763 YRQAL
+763 YRQGL

-783 SRAAVLAPIR
+783 SRAAVVAPLR

>member
-1 VKPKPALDEIAD
+1 VNPKPALDAIAD
-13 AILDGTPI
+13 AILDGTPV
-21 DWRSVDREDLP
+21 DWRSVDAEDLP
-32 DQALVEQLK
+32 DKAFVEQLK
-41 TLASLRRMRRAGE
+41 TLAALRQMRRASM
-54 SMPPGPWRWGH
+54 SMPPEPRRWGH
-65 LQVLERIG
+65 LQVFERIG
-73 QGAFGDVHRAWDP
+73 HGAFGDVHRAWDP

-100 ILDDDRAGSAVIE
+100 VLDDDGPGSAVIE

-127 TIYGAEPIDGRI
+127 TIYGAESIDGRI
-139 GLWMEFVK
+139 GLWMQFVK
-147 GGTLEDALRSGRTF
+147 GRTLEEALRGGHTF
-161 TAAEVTRLGV
+161 TAAEVRRLGV

-189 IKTQNVMLDE
+189 IKAQNVMLDD

-207 FGAGHEAGD
+207 FGAGREADD
-216 STGKAV
+216 STGKA
-222 TGTPLY
+222 TAGTPLY

-238 ATRQSDVYSIGVVL
+238 ATRRSDVYSIGVVL

-259 YPVFGGDLAALRQ
+259 YPVFGGDLADLRR
-272 AHETGDGAGAQLDR
+272 AHETGERADARLDR
-286 AAIPVRLRR
+286 AGIPVRLRR

-308 YAGADMFGEALAA
+308 YAGADMFGAALAT
-321 LERAPTIKRVGYGAA
+321 LERAPTITRVAYGAA
-336 AAAALL
+336 GAVALL
-342 AALGIGWNPGLR
+342 AVAIGWNPGAR
-354 AMLVRAPAAAAHAA
+354 EMLMRAPAAAAHAA
-368 KTPTVAVLPFVNAS
+368 NTPTIAVLPFVNIS
-382 SDPGNDDFIDGLTS
+382 SDPGNDDFIDGLTI
-396 EVIRNLAII
+396 EVIRNLAVI
-405 DGLQVR
+405 DGLDVR
-411 SQTSSFFFKNRPR
+411 SQSSSFFFKDRPR
-424 DLREVAKQLQVGL
+424 DMREVAKQLQVDL

-457 RVPDDVPVWSKRFDR
+457 RVPDDVPVWSNRFDR

-488 VNELRLTLGRGQRRY
+488 VHELRLTLGRGQRRY
-503 QTNLTAYDLYL
+503 QTNLAAYDLYL

-524 PESAEQA
+524 TESAEQA

-543 EFAPAYAGLADAYAS
+543 EFAPAHAGLADAYAA
-558 MSWEI
+558 MSWAIE
-563 DAPETAFTGMRP
+563 APETVPAGMRP
-575 AAVKALQMDPEL
+575 AAVKALQLDPEL

-592 AMGITYA
+592 AMGVTYA
-599 REFEWESA
+599 REFDWDNA

-615 ALNPNLSEI
+615 SLNSNLSEI
-624 RTSYSA
+624 RTSYA
-630 STLVPQGHAAK
+630 FTLLQQGQAAK
-641 ALDILAGAVEM
+641 ALDILAPAMEM
-652 DPLSLAVKRAV
+652 DPLSLAVKRDVAL
-663 GRAQFVGGRYEEAIV
+663 AQFVGGRYEEAILI
-678 TLRQVV
+678 LRQVV
-684 AADPDFP
+684 AADPDFTY
-691 SAANLLARA
+691 AANLLARA

-715 SHAARPHVGFAS
+715 SRP
-727 RSQPDGWERWL
+727 QWNGWERWL
-738 MPAYVKLGRR
+738 MPAYVKQGRR
-748 ADVERLLNLPRNAHP
+748 ADVDRLLNLSQNAHP

-783 SRAAVLAPIR
+783 SRAAVDVPVR
-793 TAAVLAYP
+793 TAAILVFP

>member
-1 VKPKPALDEIAD
+1 MRPDELLEQVAG

-21 DWRSVDREDLP
+21 DWAGIESRTQDSDK
-32 DQALVEQLK
+32 ALVEQLK
-41 TLASLRRMRRAGE
+41 TLAALRQIGRA
-54 SMPPGPWRWGH
+54 SVAVPPEPWRWGH
-65 LQVLERIG
+65 LQVFERIG
-73 QGAFGDVHRAWDP
+73 HGAFGDVHRAWDP
-86 RLDREVALKLLRSD
+86 RLDREVALKLLRPD
-100 ILDDDRAGSAVIE
+100 VLDDDGPGSAVIE

-127 TIYGAEPIDGRI
+127 TIYGAEPNDGRI

-147 GGTLEDALRSGRTF
+147 GGTLEEALRSNRTF

-189 IKTQNVMLDE
+189 IKAQNIMLDD

-207 FGAGHEAGD
+207 FGAGHEADD
-216 STGKAV
+216 SPGKA
-222 TGTPLY
+222 TAGTPLY

-238 ATRQSDVYSIGVVL
+238 ATRRSDLYSIGVVL

-259 YPVFGGDLAALRQ
+259 YPVFGGDLADLRR
-272 AHETGDGAGAQLDR
+272 AHATGDGADARLDR
-286 AAIPVRLRR
+286 AGIPVRLRR

-300 IDPDPDRR
+300 LDPDPDRR
-308 YAGADMFGEALAA
+308 YAGADIFGAALAA
-321 LERAPTIKRVGYGAA
+321 LERAPTIRRVAYGAA
-336 AAAALL
+336 GAAALL
-342 AALGIGWNPGLR
+342 AALAIAWNPGLGE
-354 AMLVRAPAAAAHAA
+354 MLMRSPAAAHAA
-368 KTPTVAVLPFVNAS
+368 KTPTIAVLPFVNAS
-382 SDPGNDDFIDGLTS
+382 SDPGNDHFIDGLTS
-396 EVIRNLAII
+396 EVIRNLAVI

-411 SQTSSFFFKNRPR
+411 SQTSSFFFKDRRR
-424 DLREVAKQLQVGL
+424 DMREVAKQLQVAF
-437 VVEAYVQRIGNQLRI
+437 VVEAYVQRVGNQLRI
-452 NAQLV
+452 HAQLV
-457 RVPDDVPVWSKRFDR
+457 RVPDDVPVWSNRFDR

-488 VNELRLTLGRGQRRY
+488 VTELRLTLGRGQRRY
-503 QTNLTAYDLYL
+503 QTNLAAYDLYL
-514 RGRALVARRG
+514 GGRALVARRG

-538 IAIDR
+538 IAIDPG
-543 EFAPAYAGLADAYAS
+543 FAPAHAGLADAYAT
-558 MSWEI
+558 MSWVI
-563 DAPETAFTGMRP
+563 DAPETALAGMRP
-575 AAVKALQMDPEL
+575 AAVKALQLDPEL
-587 AEAHA
+587 GEAHA

-599 REFEWESA
+599 REFDWENA

-615 ALNPNLSEI
+615 TLNPNLSAI

-641 ALDILAGAVEM
+641 ALDILAGAIVM
-652 DPLSLAVKRAV
+652 DPLSLAVKREV
-663 GRAQFVGGRYEEAIV
+663 GMAQLVGGRYEEAIV
-678 TLRQVV
+678 NLRQVV
-684 AADPDFP
+684 AADPDFTY
-691 SAANLLARA
+691 AANGLARA

-715 SHAARPHVGFAS
+715 SRP
-727 RSQPDGWERWL
+727 QPTDWERWL
-738 MPAYVKLGRR
+738 MPAYVKQGRR
-748 ADVERLLNLPRNAHP
+748 ADVDRLLNLPRNAHP

-768 NYAALGDKERTFEAL
+768 SYAALGDKERTFEAL
-783 SRAAVLAPIR
+783 SRAAVVVPQR

-817 RFNLR
+817 KFNLR

>member
-1 VKPKPALDEIAD
+1 VGEDVNAKPALDAIAD

-21 DWRSVDREDLP
+21 DWRSVDSANLP
-32 DQALVEQLK
+32 DKAFVEQLK
-41 TLASLRRMRRAGE
+41 TLAGLRRMRGASA
-54 SMPPGPWRWGH
+54 SMAPAPWRWGH
-65 LQVLERIG
+65 LQVFERIG

-86 RLDREVALKLLRSD
+86 RLDREVALKLLRSGVLEGD
-100 ILDDDRAGSAVIE
+100 GPGSSVIE
-113 EGRLLARVRHPNVV
+113 EGRLLARVRHQNVV
-127 TIYGAEPIDGRI
+127 TIYGAEAIDGRI
-139 GLWMEFVK
+139 GLWMELVK
-147 GGTLEDALRSGRTF
+147 GRTLEETLRSGRTF
-161 TAAEVTRLGV
+161 TAAEVTRLGA

-176 VAAVHAAGLVHRD
+176 VAAVHAAGLLHRD
-189 IKTQNVMLDE
+189 IKAQNIMLDA

-207 FGAGHEAGD
+207 FGAGHEAG
-216 STGKAV
+216 SAGQTLA
-222 TGTPLY
+222 GTPLY

-238 ATRQSDVYSIGVVL
+238 ATERSDVYSIGVVL

-259 YPVFGGDLAALRQ
+259 YPVFGDDLADLCR
-272 AHETGDGAGAQLDR
+272 AHETGDGVNARLQRAG
-286 AAIPVRLRR
+286 IPVRLRR

-308 YAGADMFGEALAA
+308 YAGAEIFGEALAR
-321 LERAPTIKRVGYGAA
+321 ERAPVLKRLVYAA
-336 AAAALL
+336 ACAAALL
-342 AALGIGWNPGLR
+342 VALGIGSNSGWR
-354 AMLVRAPAAAAHAA
+354 EMLMRAPAASAHAVM
-368 KTPTVAVLPFVNAS
+368 TPTIAVLPFVNAGS
-382 SDPGNDDFIDGLTS
+382 ESGNDDFIEGLTS
-396 EVIRNLAII
+396 EVIRNLAAI

-411 SQTSSFFFKNRPR
+411 SQTSSFFFKDRPR
-424 DLREVAKQLQVGL
+424 DMREVAKQLQVAL
-437 VVEAYVQRIGNQLRI
+437 VVEAYVQRAGNQLRVH
-452 NAQLV
+452 AQLV

-524 PESAEQA
+524 TANAEEA
-531 ARLFEQV
+531 VRLFERV
-538 IAIDR
+538 IAIDP
-543 EFAPAYAGLADAYAS
+543 EFAPAHAGLADAYAT
-558 MSWEI
+558 MSWAI
-563 DAPETAFTGMRP
+563 DAPEAALAGMRA

-599 REFEWESA
+599 REFEWEQA
-607 TSSFERAI
+607 ESSFEQAI
-615 ALNPNLSEI
+615 ELNPNLSEI

-630 STLVPQGHAAK
+630 STLVPQGYATK
-641 ALDILAGAVEM
+641 ALEILRGAMEM
-652 DPLSLAVKRAV
+652 DPLSLAVKREV
-663 GRAQFVGGRYEEAIV
+663 GWAQFVGGRYEEAIV
-678 TLRQVV
+678 NLRQVL
-684 AADPDFP
+684 AADPDFTY
-691 SAANLLARA
+691 AANGLARA

-715 SHAARPHVGFAS
+715 SRPWPG
-727 RSQPDGWERWL
+727 DWERWL
-738 MPAYVKLGRR
+738 MPAYVKMGRR
-748 ADVERLLNLPRNAHP
+748 ADVNRLLNLPRNAHP

-768 NYAALGDKERTFEAL
+768 NYAALGDKARTFEAL
-783 SRAAVLAPIR
+783 SRAAVAAPQR

>member
-1 VKPKPALDEIAD
+1 VNPKPTLDGIAD

-21 DWRSVDREDLP
+21 DWRSVDSQDLP
-32 DQALVEQLK
+32 DKAFVEQLK
-41 TLASLRRMRRAGE
+41 TLAALRSA
-54 SMPPGPWRWGH
+54 STSTPPKPWRWGH
-65 LQVLERIG
+65 LQVFERIG
-73 QGAFGDVHRAWDP
+73 HGAFGDVHRAWDP

-100 ILDDDRAGSAVIE
+100 VLDDDRAASAVVE
-113 EGRLLARVRHPNVV
+113 EGRLLARVRHSNVV

-147 GGTLEDALRSGRTF
+147 GRTLEEAIREGRTF
-161 TAAEVTRLGV
+161 SAAEVTRLGV

-189 IKTQNVMLDE
+189 IKAQNVMLDE

-207 FGAGHEAGD
+207 FGAGLEAGD
-216 STGKAV
+216 SAGKAV
-222 TGTPLY
+222 AGTPLY

-259 YPVFGGDLAALRQ
+259 YPVFGGDLADLRR
-272 AHETGDGAGAQLDR
+272 AHETGDGTGARLDR
-286 AAIPVRLRR
+286 AGIPVRLRR

-308 YAGADMFGEALAA
+308 YAGADMFGAALAA
-321 LERAPTIKRVGYGAA
+321 LERAPTIKRVAYGAA

-354 AMLVRAPAAAAHAA
+354 AMFMRAPAATAHAA
-368 KTPTVAVLPFVNAS
+368 KTPTIAVLPFVNAS

-396 EVIRNLAII
+396 EVIRNLAVI
-405 DGLQVR
+405 DGLHVR
-411 SQTSSFFFKNRPR
+411 SQTSSFFFKDRPR
-424 DLREVAKQLQVGL
+424 DMRVVAKQLQVAL
-437 VVEAYVQRIGNQLRI
+437 VVEAYVQRMGNQLRI

-503 QTNLTAYDLYL
+503 LTNLAAYDLYL

-524 PESAEQA
+524 TESAEQA

-543 EFAPAYAGLADAYAS
+543 EFAPAHAGLADAYAA
-558 MSWEI
+558 MSWDI
-563 DAPETAFTGMRP
+563 DGQGAALAGMRP
-575 AAVKALQMDPEL
+575 AAVKALQLDPEL

-599 REFEWESA
+599 REFDWENA

-615 ALNPNLSEI
+615 RLNPNLSEI

-630 STLVPQGHAAK
+630 STLVPQGHTAK
-641 ALDILAGAVEM
+641 ALDVLAGAVQM
-652 DPLSLAVKRAV
+652 DPLSLAVKRDV

-678 TLRQVV
+678 SLRQVV
-684 AADPDFP
+684 AADPDFTY
-691 SAANLLARA
+691 AANLLARA
-700 LTFAGRPEEAIALWE
+700 LTFAGRPEEAIALWG
-715 SHAARPHVGFAS
+715 SRP
-727 RSQPDGWERWL
+727 QPADWELWV
-738 MPAYVKLGRR
+738 MPAYLKLGRR

-768 NYAALGDKERTFEAL
+768 TYAALGDKERTFEAL
-783 SRAAVLAPIR
+783 SRAAVAAPQR

-801 EMSLLRGDPR
+801 EMSLLRGDRR

-817 RFNLR
+817 RFNIR

>member
-1 VKPKPALDEIAD
+1 VNSKPALDDIAD

-21 DWRSVDREDLP
+21 DWHSVETGDVSDN
-32 DQALVEQLK
+32 ALVEQLK
-41 TLASLRRMRRAGE
+41 TLAAVRRA
-54 SMPPGPWRWGH
+54 SVSTPADPWRWGH
-65 LQVLERIG
+65 LQVFERIG

-100 ILDDDRAGSAVIE
+100 VLADDGPGSAVIE

-147 GGTLEDALRSGRTF
+147 GSTLEEALRSGRTF

-189 IKTQNVMLDE
+189 IKAQNVMLDE

-216 STGKAV
+216 STAKASA
-222 TGTPLY
+222 GTPLY

-238 ATRQSDVYSIGVVL
+238 ATQRSDVYSIGVVL

-259 YPVFGGDLAALRQ
+259 YPVFGGDLADLRR
-272 AHETGDGAGAQLDR
+272 AHATGDGADARVDR
-286 AAIPVRLRR
+286 PGIPLRLRR
-295 VLGRA
+295 VLARA
-300 IDPDPDRR
+300 IDPDSNRR
-308 YAGADMFGEALAA
+308 YAGADMFGAA
-321 LERAPTIKRVGYGAA
+321 LVAVQRAPTIRRVALGAVGAA
-336 AAAALL
+336 ALVAAIV
-342 AALGIGWNPGLR
+342 IGWNPG
-354 AMLVRAPAAAAHAA
+354 VRDMFMGAPPTPAHVA
-368 KTPTVAVLPFVNAS
+368 KSPTIAVLPFVNAS

-396 EVIRNLAII
+396 EVIRNLAVI
-405 DGLQVR
+405 DGLHVR
-411 SQTSSFFFKNRPR
+411 SQTSSFFFKDRPR
-424 DLREVAKQLQVGL
+424 DIRQVAKQLDVAF
-437 VVEAYVQRIGNQLRI
+437 VVEAYVQRVGNQLRI
-452 NAQLV
+452 SAQLV

-472 TLDDVFA
+472 ALDDVFA

-488 VNELRLTLGRGQRRY
+488 VSELRLTLGPGQRRY
-503 QTNLTAYDLYL
+503 QTSLAAYDLYL

-524 PESAEQA
+524 TESAEQA
-531 ARLFEQV
+531 AKLFEQV

-543 EFAPAYAGLADAYAS
+543 EFAPAHAGLADAYAA
-558 MSWEI
+558 MSWAIEG
-563 DAPETAFTGMRP
+563 AETAPAGMRP

-592 AMGITYA
+592 AMGVAYA
-599 REFEWESA
+599 RDFDWANA

-615 ALNPNLSEI
+615 KLNPNLSQI
-624 RTSYSA
+624 RTSYAA
-630 STLVPQGHAAK
+630 STLLPLGQEAK
-641 ALDILAGAVEM
+641 ALDILAGAVET
-652 DPLSLAVKRAV
+652 DPLSLAVKREVA
-663 GRAQFVGGRYEEAIV
+663 RAQFVAGRYEEAILN
-678 TLRQVV
+678 LRQVI

-691 SAANLLARA
+691 YAANVLARA
-700 LTFAGRPEEAIALWE
+700 LTFAERPQEAIALWE
-715 SHAARPHVGFAS
+715 SRPQYS
-727 RSQPDGWERWL
+727 EWERWL
-738 MPAYVKLGRR
+738 MPAYLKQGRR
-748 ADVERLLNLPRNAHP
+748 ADVDRLLNLPRNVHP

-768 NYAALGDKERTFEAL
+768 NYAALGDKDRTFEAL
-783 SRAAVLAPIR
+783 TRAAVAAPQR
-793 TAAVLAYP
+793 TAVVLTYP

-811 LDQLRK
+811 LDELRK

>member
-1 VKPKPALDEIAD
+1 VNPKPTLDGIAD

-21 DWRSVDREDLP
+21 DWRSVDTDDLL
-32 DQALVEQLK
+32 DKAFVEQLK
-41 TLASLRRMRRAGE
+41 TLATLRRASV
-54 SMPPGPWRWGH
+54 SMPPESWRWGH
-65 LQVLERIG
+65 LQVFERIG

-100 ILDDDRAGSAVIE
+100 VPDDAGPRSAVIE

-127 TIYGAEPIDGRI
+127 TIYGAERIDGRI

-147 GGTLEDALRSGRTF
+147 GRTLEEMLRSGRRF

-176 VAAVHAAGLVHRD
+176 VAAVHASGLLHRD
-189 IKTQNVMLDE
+189 IKAHNVMLDD

-207 FGAGHEAGD
+207 FGAGHEADD
-216 STGKAV
+216 STGKASA
-222 TGTPLY
+222 GTPLY

-233 LSGGA
+233 LAGGT
-238 ATRQSDVYSIGVVL
+238 ATRRSDVYSIGVVL

-259 YPVFGGDLAALRQ
+259 YPVFGGDLADLRR
-272 AHETGDGAGAQLDR
+272 AHTTGDGGDARLDR
-286 AAIPVRLRR
+286 AGIPVRLRR

-321 LERAPTIKRVGYGAA
+321 LERAPTIKRVAYGAA
-336 AAAALL
+336 VAATLL
-342 AALGIGWNPGLR
+342 AALAIGWNPGLR
-354 AMLVRAPAAAAHAA
+354 EMLMRAPAAPVHAA
-368 KTPTVAVLPFVNAS
+368 KTPTIAVLPFVNAS
-382 SDPGNDDFIDGLTS
+382 SDAGNDDFIDGLTS
-396 EVIRNLAII
+396 EVIRNLAVI

-411 SQTSSFFFKNRPR
+411 SQTSSFFFKDRPR
-424 DLREVAKQLQVGL
+424 DMREVANHLQVAL

-479 IQDEISLAI
+479 IQDEISRAI

-503 QTNLTAYDLYL
+503 QTNLAAYDLYL

-543 EFAPAYAGLADAYAS
+543 EFAPAHAGLADAYAT
-558 MSWEI
+558 MSWGI
-563 DAPETAFTGMRP
+563 DAPETALAGMRP

-599 REFEWESA
+599 REFDWENA
-607 TSSFERAI
+607 TSSFEHAMT
-615 ALNPNLSEI
+615 LNPNLSEI

-630 STLVPQGHAAK
+630 STLLPQGHAAK

-652 DPLSLAVKRAV
+652 DPLSLAVKREV
-663 GRAQFVGGRYEEAIV
+663 GMAQFIGGRYEEAIV
-678 TLRQVV
+678 NLRQVV
-684 AADPDFP
+684 AADPDFTY
-691 SAANLLARA
+691 AANVLARA

-715 SHAARPHVGFAS
+715 SRP
-727 RSQPDGWERWL
+727 QPNDWERWL
-738 MPAYVKLGRR
+738 MPAYVKQGRR
-748 ADVERLLNLPRNAHP
+748 ADVDRLLNLPRNAHP

-783 SRAAVLAPIR
+783 SRAAVVAPLR
-793 TAAVLAYP
+793 TAAVLASP

>member
-1 VKPKPALDEIAD
+1 MNPKPALDGIAD

-21 DWRSVDREDLP
+21 DWRSVDTEDLP
-32 DQALVEQLK
+32 DKALVEQLK
-41 TLASLRRMRRAGE
+41 TLAALRRMRRASV
-54 SMPPGPWRWGH
+54 SMPPEPWRWGH
-65 LQVLERIG
+65 LQVFERIG
-73 QGAFGDVHRAWDP
+73 HGAFGDVHRAWDP

-100 ILDDDRAGSAVIE
+100 VLDDDGPGSAVIE

-147 GGTLEDALRSGRTF
+147 GRTLEEALRSGRTF

-189 IKTQNVMLDE
+189 IKAQNVMLDD

-207 FGAGHEAGD
+207 FGAGHEADD
-216 STGKAV
+216 STGKA
-222 TGTPLY
+222 TAGTPLY

-238 ATRQSDVYSIGVVL
+238 ATRRSDVYSIGVVL

-259 YPVFGGDLAALRQ
+259 YPVFGGDLADLRR
-272 AHETGDGAGAQLDR
+272 AHATGDGADARLDR
-286 AAIPVRLRR
+286 AGIPVRLRR

-308 YAGADMFGEALAA
+308 YAGADMFGAALAA
-321 LERAPTIKRVGYGAA
+321 LERAPTIKRVAYGAA
-336 AAAALL
+336 GAAALL

-354 AMLVRAPAAAAHAA
+354 EMLMRAPAAPAHAA
-368 KTPTVAVLPFVNAS
+368 KTPTIAVLPFVNAS

-396 EVIRNLAII
+396 EVIRNLAVI

-411 SQTSSFFFKNRPR
+411 SQTSSFFFKDRPR
-424 DLREVAKQLQVGL
+424 DMREVAKQLQVAL

-452 NAQLV
+452 HAQLV
-457 RVPDDVPVWSKRFDR
+457 RVPDDVPVWSNRFDR

-503 QTNLTAYDLYL
+503 QTNLAAYDLYL

-524 PESAEQA
+524 TESAEQA

-543 EFAPAYAGLADAYAS
+543 EFAPAHAGLADAYAT
-558 MSWEI
+558 MSWAI
-563 DAPETAFTGMRP
+563 DAPETALAGMRP

-587 AEAHA
+587 AEAHT

-599 REFEWESA
+599 REFNWENA

-624 RTSYSA
+624 RTSYSF
-630 STLVPQGHAAK
+630 STLVPQGQAAK
-641 ALDILAGAVEM
+641 ALDILAAAMEM
-652 DPLSLAVKRAV
+652 DPLSLAVKREV
-663 GRAQFVGGRYEEAIV
+663 GMAQFVGGRYEEAIV
-678 TLRQVV
+678 NLRQVV
-684 AADPDFP
+684 AADPDFTY
-691 SAANLLARA
+691 AANLLARA

-715 SHAARPHVGFAS
+715 SRP
-727 RSQPDGWERWL
+727 QPSDWERWL

-748 ADVERLLNLPRNAHP
+748 ADVDRLLNLPRNAHP

-783 SRAAVLAPIR
+783 SRAAVVAPQR

-801 EMSLLRGDPR
+801 EMALLRGDPR

>member
-1 VKPKPALDEIAD
+1 MNPKPALDAIAD
-13 AILDGTPI
+13 AILDGTPV
-21 DWRSVDREDLP
+21 DWRSVDAEDLP
-32 DQALVEQLK
+32 DKAFVEQLK
-41 TLASLRRMRRAGE
+41 TLGALRQMRRASV
-54 SMPPGPWRWGH
+54 SMPPEPWRWGH
-65 LQVLERIG
+65 LQVFERIG
-73 QGAFGDVHRAWDP
+73 HGAFGDVHRAWDP

-100 ILDDDRAGSAVIE
+100 VFDDDGSGSAVIE

-147 GGTLEDALRSGRTF
+147 GRTLEEELRSGRTF

-176 VAAVHAAGLVHRD
+176 VASVHAAGLVHRD
-189 IKTQNVMLDE
+189 IKAQNIMLDD

-207 FGAGHEAGD
+207 FGAGHEADD
-216 STGKAV
+216 SPGKA
-222 TGTPLY
+222 TAGTPLY

-233 LSGGA
+233 LAGGA
-238 ATRQSDVYSIGVVL
+238 ATRRSDVYSIGVVL
-252 FRLLTGS
+252 FRLFTGS
-259 YPVFGGDLAALRQ
+259 YPVFGGDLADLRR
-272 AHETGDGAGAQLDR
+272 AHATRDEADARLDR
-286 AAIPVRLRR
+286 AGIPVRLRR

-308 YAGADMFGEALAA
+308 YAGADIFGAALAA
-321 LERAPTIKRVGYGAA
+321 LERAPTIKRVAYGAA

-354 AMLVRAPAAAAHAA
+354 AMFMRAPAAATHAA
-368 KTPTVAVLPFVNAS
+368 KTPTIAVLPFVNAS

-396 EVIRNLAII
+396 EVIRNLAVI

-411 SQTSSFFFKNRPR
+411 SQTSSFFLKNRPR

-452 NAQLV
+452 TAQLV

-503 QTNLTAYDLYL
+503 QTNLAAYDLYL
-514 RGRALVARRG
+514 RGRALVGRHG
-524 PESAEQA
+524 LESAEQA

-543 EFAPAYAGLADAYAS
+543 EFAPAYAGRADAYAI
-558 MSWEI
+558 MLWEI
-563 DAPETAFTGMRP
+563 DAPETALAGMRS
-575 AAVKALQMDPEL
+575 AAVEALQMDPEL
-587 AEAHA
+587 AEAQA
-592 AMGITYA
+592 AMGIAYA
-599 REFEWESA
+599 REFDWDKA

-615 ALNPNLSEI
+615 TINPNLSEI
-624 RTSYSA
+624 RTSYSV
-630 STLVPQGHAAK
+630 STLVPQGHTAK
-641 ALDILAGAVEM
+641 ALDVLAGAVEM
-652 DPLSLAVKRAV
+652 DPLSLAVKREV
-663 GRAQFVGGRYEEAIV
+663 GHAQFVGGRYEEAIV

-684 AADPDFP
+684 AADPDFMY
-691 SAANLLARA
+691 AANLLARA

-715 SHAARPHVGFAS
+715 SRPQS
-727 RSQPDGWERWL
+727 EPNNWERWL
-738 MPAYVKLGRR
+738 MPAYIKLGRR
-748 ADVERLLNLPRNAHP
+748 ADVDRLLALPRNAHP

-783 SRAAVLAPIR
+783 SRAALAAPVR